1 MKTLKDFFFNKNFH
15 IINKL
20 NIYLNKEN
28 FFFMIFE
35 SILLFFIG
43 IFSIFIIYYINYK
56 IEFSKLKA

>member
-1 MKTLKDFFFNKNFH
+1 
-15 IINKL
+15 
-20 NIYLNKEN
+20 
-28 FFFMIFE
+28 MIFE